1 MPDLLRHAAEL
12 LAHGLLT
19 ELPAQLVTAA
29 VVTGTAGAVRAW
41 RKRRAG
47 RPEQPAV
54 RDDGDRAPAGGPGDG
69 PA

>member
-41 RKRRAG
+41 RRHRAA
-47 RPEQPAV
+47 RPEQPTV
-54 RDDGDRAPAGGPGDG
+54 RDQGDRAPAGGPGDG
-69 PA
+69 TA